1 MSLANKDISKL
12 SLDMIKL
19 TTLSFES
26 EIIGELAANN
36 FLFPSNRYTM
46 PSSPTHT

>member
-1 MSLANKDISKL
+1 
-12 SLDMIKL
+12 MIKL

-46 PSSPTHT
+46 PQVQPLTLELN